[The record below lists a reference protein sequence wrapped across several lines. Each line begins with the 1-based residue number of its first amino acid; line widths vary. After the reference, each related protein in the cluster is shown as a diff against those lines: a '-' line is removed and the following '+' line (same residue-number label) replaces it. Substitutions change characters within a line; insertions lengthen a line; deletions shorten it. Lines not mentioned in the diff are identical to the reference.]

1 MKTNRIRWLIPLFL
15 FFGVL
20 FFCSLTAYAAP
31 TAPTSVSLKIQ
42 KGAATVTEAA
52 RGSKITLVADKITG
66 GSGGDGRRFEY
77 SFTYKSPSS
86 SSYATIRDYS
96 SNSSVDF
103 TLSESGT
110 YIFRVLAR
118 VADNSGVS
126 PAVSQNAN
134 IKSVGVSNTS
144 TISSSAVNLGENV
157 TINASA
163 TGGTQYE
170 YTYKA
175 IKDGGSDY
183 FPLSPSTKLNE
194 YVASASCTYTPFANG
209 DYIISVTAKDKD
221 TGASDEK
228 VFTVTASTAS
238 LINKCDVSSNNINIT
253 SKGQGVT
260 LSFNAEK
267 GKAPYQYRCSYR
279 IVNGNNTDTYVY
291 GDASSFVSGKSS
303 MQYVFTAIG
312 TYKFTFE
319 VQDSSTPSPKVSVTK
334 TVDVRTNLTNTST
347 ISGQKLNNRQ
357 SVSFNG
363 SATGGTGEY
372 EYRYSYQF
380 DGGKEKISADY
391 SNNAVDGWDLP
402 NLISAENLDKNYT
415 GTITFRV
422 YVRDKNLD
430 VFKDGKVGKVTRE
443 KKFDVTITEALAT
456 DISRQQLTDLFV
468 KVNDWEASL
477 SNTQRDNLNG
487 GGHSNYTQARDSA
500 YNAILSNVVQDY
512 GVYYFSLMNEWEN
525 VRYDDLGDQFW
536 MTKEVNNAAA
546 FEDSLIKSIGSWFSS
561 FSGVNIDTGT
571 FSFNMESFVNQ
582 FSQIF
587 VIFASSLLVLLF
599 GINIIKT
606 AIEYQL
612 FTLKGAVT
620 LFGRLFLAEVWI
632 QLSTK
637 ICIMIVK
644 IFNELMGSIIAA
656 LNVSG
661 LLKTSSITFTAH
673 RSGIYMVGEI
683 VDFLQNLCPFLLIM
697 LLIGAI
703 IIVFVVVYIKLII
716 RSLELGM
723 LSVVSPVFFACSV
736 GEATM
741 PYFRKFLSAF
751 LSVSAEIIFMA
762 LVYMAFLWYCKE
774 TTLTPILLEDLY
786 KLSSPSA
793 ASFYTYI
800 AVTVACGIMMIRPP
814 QVLKDLVRA

>member
-1 MKTNRIRWLIPLFL
+1 
-15 FFGVL
+15 
-20 FFCSLTAYAAP
+20 
-31 TAPTSVSLKIQ
+31 
-42 KGAATVTEAA
+42 
-52 RGSKITLVADKITG
+52 
-66 GSGGDGRRFEY
+66 
-77 SFTYKSPSS
+77 
-86 SSYATIRDYS
+86 
-96 SNSSVDF
+96 
-103 TLSESGT
+103 
-110 YIFRVLAR
+110 
-118 VADNSGVS
+118 
-126 PAVSQNAN
+126 
-134 IKSVGVSNTS
+134 
-144 TISSSAVNLGENV
+144 
-157 TINASA
+157 
-163 TGGTQYE
+163 
-170 YTYKA
+170 
-175 IKDGGSDY
+175 
-183 FPLSPSTKLNE
+183 
-194 YVASASCTYTPFANG
+194 
-209 DYIISVTAKDKD
+209 
-221 TGASDEK
+221 
-228 VFTVTASTAS
+228 
-238 LINKCDVSSNNINIT
+238 
-253 SKGQGVT
+253 
-260 LSFNAEK
+260 
-267 GKAPYQYRCSYR
+267 
-279 IVNGNNTDTYVY
+279 
-291 GDASSFVSGKSS
+291 
-303 MQYVFTAIG
+303 MQYVFTGIG
-312 TYKFTFE
+312 TYKFKFE
-319 VQDSSTPSPKVSVTK
+319 VRDSSSPPKTAAVTK
-334 TVDVRTNLTNTST
+334 TVNVTTNLTNTST

-357 SVSFNG
+357 SVSLNG

-372 EYRYSYQF
+372 EYKYSYQF
-380 DGGKEKISADY
+380 PGGTEHITNYRD
-391 SNNAVDGWDLP
+391 NAVDGWDLP
-402 NLISAENLDKNYT
+402 NIISAENLDKNYT
-415 GTITFRV
+415 GTITFKIF
-422 YVRDKNLD
+422 VRDKNL
-430 VFKDGKVGKVTRE
+430 KVERE
-443 KKFDVTITEALAT
+443 KKFDVTVTEALAT
-456 DISRQQLTDLFV
+456 DISRQQLTELFI
-468 KVNDWEASL
+468 KINEWEASL
-477 SNTQRDNLNG
+477 SNTQRENLNG
-487 GGHSNYTQARDSA
+487 GGYNNYTQARDSA

-546 FEDSLIKSIGSWFSS
+546 FEDSLIKSIGGWFSS

-637 ICIMIVK
+637 ICLMIVK

-683 VDFLQNLCPFLLIM
+683 VDFLQNLCPFLLII

-703 IIVFVVVYIKLII
+703 IVVFVVVYIKLII

-774 TTLTPILLEDLY
+774 TNLTPILLEDLY

-793 ASFYTYI
+793 SSFYTYI

>member
-163 TGGTQYE
+163 TGGTKYE

-175 IKDGGSDY
+175 SKDGGANY
-183 FPLSPSTKLNE
+183 FPISPSKTLNE
-194 YVASASCTYTPFANG
+194 FVTSASCTYKPSADG
-209 DYIISVTAKDKD
+209 DYIISVIVRDKD
-221 TGASDEK
+221 TGAKDEK
-228 VFTVTASTAS
+228 VFTVTASTSA
-238 LINKCDVSSNNINIT
+238 LMNKCDVSSSNIT
-253 SKGQGVT
+253 ISSKGQGVT
-260 LSFNAEK
+260 LNFNAEK

-279 IVNGNNTDTYVY
+279 IVGGESTDNYIY
-291 GDASSFVSGKSS
+291 GDASTFSSGKAS
-303 MQYVFTAIG
+303 MQYVFTEIG
-312 TYKFTFE
+312 TYKFKFE
-319 VQDSSTPSPKVSVTK
+319 VQDSSNPPKTSTITK
-334 TVDVRTNLTNTST
+334 TVDVRTNLTNTSN

-357 SVSFNG
+357 SIGFYG

-372 EYRYSYQF
+372 EYKYTYQV
-380 DGGKEKISADY
+380 DGGKEKILSDY
-391 SNNAVDGWDLP
+391 SDNASDGWDIP
-402 NLISAENLDKNYT
+402 SLIVVENLDKNYV
-415 GTITFRV
+415 GMVTFKV
-422 YVRDKNLD
+422 YVRDKNLM
-430 VFKDGKVGKVTRE
+430 VVRW
-443 KKFDVTITEALAT
+443 KKFDVTITEAQAT
-456 DISRQQLTDLFV
+456 DISRQQLSDLYV
-468 KVNDWEASL
+468 QIMNWESSL
-477 SNTQRDNLNG
+477 SNTQRENLNG
-487 GGHSNYTQARDSA
+487 GMYNNYTTSRDSA
-500 YNAILSNVVQDY
+500 YNAITANVVQDY
-512 GVYYFSLMNEWEN
+512 GLYYFSLMNEWEK

-536 MTKEVNNAAA
+536 MNKEVNNAAA
-546 FEDSLIKSIGSWFSS
+546 FEDSLIKSIGGWFSS
-561 FSGVNIDTGT
+561 FSGTNIDTGT
-571 FSFNMESFVNQ
+571 FSFNMEDFVNE

-587 VIFASSLLVLLF
+587 VIFASSLLVILF

-606 AIEYQL
+606 ALEYQL
-612 FTLKGAVT
+612 FTLKGAISV
-620 LFGRLFLAEVWI
+620 FGRLILAEIWI
-632 QLSTK
+632 QLSTQ
-637 ICIMIVK
+637 ICIMVVK
-644 IFNELMGSIIAA
+644 IFNELMGSLLSAM
-656 LNVSG
+656 NVSG
-661 LLKTSSITFTAH
+661 LLKTSSLVFH
-673 RSGIYMVGEI
+673 SDRSGVYMVGDI
-683 VDFLQNLCPFLLIM
+683 IDFFANLCPFLLVM

-703 IIVFVVVYIKLII
+703 IIVFIVVYIKLII

-741 PYFRKFLSAF
+741 PYFRKFLTAF

-774 TTLTPILLEDLY
+774 TTLTPILLKDMYHPETVE
-786 KLSSPSA
+786 A
-793 ASFYTYI
+793 GRFYTYI

-814 QVLKDLVRA
+814 QVLRDLVR

>member
-15 FFGVL
+15 FFGII
-20 FFCSLTAYAAP
+20 FFCSLTVYAVP
-31 TAPTSVSLKIQ
+31 TAPDKVTVSVQ
-42 KGAATVTEAA
+42 KNNANITQAAKNSVVTIKAWA
-52 RGSKITLVADKITG
+52 SG
-66 GSGGDGRRFEY
+66 GSGASGAYYEY
-77 SFTYKSPSS
+77 SFAYKMQNTS
-86 SSYATIRDYS
+86 AWNTIRTFSTDQ
-96 SNSSVDF
+96 SVNY
-103 TLSESGT
+103 TLTEAGNYT
-110 YIFRVLAR
+110 FRVNAR
-118 VADNSGVS
+118 VKDSTGNSQ
-126 PAVSQNAN
+126 AISQD
-134 IKSVGVSNTS
+134 ISVKSVGVSNTS
-144 TISSSAVNLGENV
+144 TISSSAINVGESV

-163 TGGTQYE
+163 TGGNAYE
-170 YTYKA
+170 YYYSVSTN
-175 IKDGGSDY
+175 GGSSY
-183 FPLSPSTKLNE
+183 SPDTAQ
-194 YVASASCTYTPFANG
+194 YVASASYTYKPSAEGTYWLRVIAR
-209 DYIISVTAKDKD
+209 DKS
-221 TGASDEK
+221 TGSTDEK
-228 VFTVTASTAS
+228 VFSVTASTAS
-238 LINKCDVSSNNINIT
+238 LLNQCDVSSNNISIS

-260 LSFNAEK
+260 LTFKADK
-267 GKAPYQYRCSYR
+267 GTAPYQYRCSYR
-279 IVNGNNTDTYVY
+279 TDNVNTDTYIY
-291 GDASSFVSGKSS
+291 GNASSFESGKSS
-303 MQYVFTAIG
+303 MQYVFTGIG
-312 TYKFTFE
+312 TYKFKFE
-319 VQDSSTPSPKVSVTK
+319 VRDSSSPAKTAAVTK
-334 TVDVRTNLTNTST
+334 TVNVTTNLTNTST

-357 SVSFNG
+357 SVSLNG

-372 EYRYSYQF
+372 EYKYSYQF
-380 DGGKEKISADY
+380 PGGTEHITNYRD
-391 SNNAVDGWDLP
+391 NAVDGWDLP
-402 NLISAENLDKNYT
+402 NIISAENLDKNYT
-415 GTITFRV
+415 GTITFKIF
-422 YVRDKNLD
+422 VRDKNL
-430 VFKDGKVGKVTRE
+430 KVERE
-443 KKFDVTITEALAT
+443 KKFDVTVTEALAT
-456 DISRQQLTDLFV
+456 DISRQQLTELFI
-468 KVNDWEASL
+468 KINEWEASL
-477 SNTQRDNLNG
+477 SNTQRENLNG
-487 GGHSNYTQARDSA
+487 GGYNNYTQARDSA
-500 YNAILSNVVQDY
+500 YNAILSSVVQDY

-546 FEDSLIKSIGSWFSS
+546 FEDSLIKSIGGWFSS

-587 VIFASSLLVLLF
+587 VIFASSLLVILF
-599 GINIIKT
+599 GVNIIKT

-644 IFNELMGSIIAA
+644 IFNELMASIIAA

-703 IIVFVVVYIKLII
+703 IVVFVVVYIKLII